1 MGESRVRLKGV
12 AEGGRRRSSG
22 GGIGER
28 REERRS
34 LGRVLVRERREIGIE
49 SRELVKRD
57 EEAES
62 TRRRRFLEEEIANE

>member
-12 AEGGRRRSSG
+12 AERGRRRSSG

-34 LGRVLVRERREIGIE
+34 LGRVLVRERREIGIG

-62 TRRRRFLEEEIANE
+62 TTRRRFLEEEIAKE